1 MRAFYILC
9 LLFFCASAKAQF
21 SYDYAPSKWT
31 TFLTPGSN
39 GSVNTAGAPNSI
51 TITGSDGASATNMD
65 VDYTITA
72 MATGVLS
79 FSWSYHTNDTDEAPQ
94 YDIAG
99 VLVNGTFTQLTDD
112 TPGNINQTG
121 SFSTSVTAGN
131 TIGFRLRAT
140 DNVFGNATFIISTF
154 TSPATTLPVKLL
166 SFTALKQN
174 AAVQLVWSTA
184 FEKDFS
190 HFVVEHSADAIN
202 FSSLRIVKA
211 GAQNGQYNLVDEH
224 PFSGT
229 NFYRL
234 KMVDN
239 DGSADYSKIMAIN
252 MEGILQFTIL
262 PNPARD
268 QLMFYLNTSSVF
280 TERVSITNMA
290 GVVVAE
296 QNISLSEGINHHRI
310 NIASLAKG
318 IYIIKL
324 QTSGVSAQVIKQ

>member
-21 SYDYAPSKWT
+21 GYDYAPSKWT

-72 MATGVLS
+72 LATGVLS

-112 TPGNINQTG
+112 TPGNINRTG

-131 TIGFRLRAT
+131 TIGFRLRAI
-140 DNVFGNATFIISTF
+140 DNVFGNATFTISNF
-154 TSPATTLPVKLL
+154 TSPTTTLPVELL
-166 SFTALKQN
+166 SFTVQKQN
-174 AAVQLVWSTA
+174 AAVHLTWSTA
-184 FEKDFS
+184 SETDFS

-211 GAQNGQYNLVDEH
+211 AGQNGQYNLVDEH

-229 NFYRL
+229 NFYRI

-239 DGSADYSKIMAIN
+239 DRSVDYSKTVAIK
-252 MEGILQFTIL
+252 MESIRQFIIS
-262 PNPARD
+262 PNPATD
-268 QLMFYLNTSSVF
+268 QFMVHVNTSSVF

-290 GVVVAE
+290 GVIVAE
-296 QNISLSEGINHHRI
+296 QNIFLIEGINHHRL

-324 QTSGVSAQVIKQ
+324 QTSGVCAQLIKQ